1 MIYTIVV
8 KDLENKDNI
17 VAYYDFDCVRSFD
30 MNMTANVSATPVE
43 SSVTITDNISYEPTT
58 YNIEAIVSSYGIF
71 DSKNEIVYDGKGLRK
86 VGNGTQ
92 EQVDVKTH
100 LEARNN
106 LLKLFFG
113 RQIVTLV
120 ESDRKPF
127 VYDSPTDAYKL
138 QKMGNSL
145 EVESCVITSMKVS
158 YPDSADDALYISLT
172 LQKVLL
178 AKAQLLTLTADEMIP
193 QLVPL
198 IQTPTEVG
206 STTTEDKTDGTG
218 STNSAKTPTTKTGDA
233 KTSDAKT
240 SDVSKRTQDPEYQ
253 RAIANT
259 NSQAAARNRAA
270 SLMALENR
278 EYTIVQRGAGNWEA
292 VPVEGGTTA
301 DRKVIREY

>member
-30 MNMTANVSATPVE
+30 MNLTANVSSIPVE

-71 DSKNEIVYDGKGLRK
+71 DSKNEIIYDGKGLRK
-86 VGNGTQ
+86 VSNGNQ
-92 EQVDVKTH
+92 EQGDVKTH

-127 VYDSPTDAYKL
+127 VYDSPTEAYKL

-145 EVESCVITSMKVS
+145 EAESCVITSMKVS

-206 STTTEDKTDGTG
+206 STTTEDKTDGTD
-218 STNSAKTPTTKTGDA
+218 S
-233 KTSDAKT
+233 
-240 SDVSKRTQDPEYQ
+240 
-253 RAIANT
+253 ANT
-259 NSQAAARNRAA
+259 PNIPKAVQEGSNVEKQVAKYVDPKSQQAIKSLQNELAAAETAF
-270 SLMALENR
+270 
-278 EYTIVQRGAGNWEA
+278 IVQSRGDGYYWPDFTA
-292 VPVEGGTTA
+292 PGGYYPK
-301 DRKVIREY
+301 KVFDKE

>member
-30 MNMTANVSATPVE
+30 MNLTANVSSIPVE

-71 DSKNEIVYDGKGLRK
+71 DSKNEIIYDGKGLRK
-86 VGNGTQ
+86 VSNGNQ
-92 EQVDVKTH
+92 EQGDVKTH

-127 VYDSPTDAYKL
+127 AYDSPTEAYKL

-145 EVESCVITSMKVS
+145 EAESCVITSMKVS

-206 STTTEDKTDGTG
+206 STATEDNKDGTDG
-218 STNSAKTPTTKTGDA
+218 AKTPTTKTGDA
-233 KTSDAKT
+233 QTGGTKTDGAI
-240 SDVSKRTQDPEYQ
+240 KRIQDPEYQ

>member
-8 KDLENKDNI
+8 KDLENRDNI

-30 MNMTANVSATPVE
+30 MNLTANVSSIPVE

-71 DSKNEIVYDGKGLRK
+71 DSKNEIIYDGKGLRK
-86 VGNGTQ
+86 VSNGNQ
-92 EQVDVKTH
+92 EQGDVKTH
-100 LEARNN
+100 IEARNN

-127 VYDSPTDAYKL
+127 VYDSPTEAYKL

-145 EVESCVITSMKVS
+145 EAESCVITSMKVS

-206 STTTEDKTDGTG
+206 STTTEYKADGTD
-218 STNSAKTPTTKTGDA
+218 SAKTPTTKTGDA
-233 KTSDAKT
+233 KTGGAKT
-240 SDVSKRTQDPEYQ
+240 GDATKRTQDPEYQ

-259 NSQAAARNRAA
+259 NSQASARNRAA